1 MGRYRLTIPIFTSKD
16 KDKDP
21 TKVLRFSAK
30 VAGNSASEAR
40 MRGIDLYRELGSAS
54 GRMPVQ
60 NISENNVYLDEVDPH
75 AQVLIEIGAL
85 EVAPGIVCMSL
96 VGPLDSATALR
107 LDREVYSL
115 QHHGARMLS
124 IDVGKVHPFTSAG
137 LGVLLSINDRLDVRL
152 VKMPATARTL
162 LATLGLDSNLS
173 LYNSF
178 PEALVA
184 KKERPEQ
191 G

>member
-1 MGRYRLTIPIFTSKD
+1 MGRYRLTIPIFAAND
-16 KDKDP
+16 RDP
-21 TKVLRFSAK
+21 AKVLRFSAK
-30 VAGNSASEAR
+30 VAGNSAAEAR

-54 GRMPVQ
+54 GRLPAK
-60 NISENNVYLDEVDPH
+60 NLTESDVYVDEADPH

-85 EVAPGIVCMSL
+85 EVTPGVVCMSL

-107 LDREVYSL
+107 LDREVYNL

-173 LYNSF
+173 VYNSF

-184 KKERPEQ
+184 RKDRAEQ